1 MAFKDRKK
9 LEKLVECKRQ
19 ELEEYRKKINP
30 TSNESPSILST
41 RKYQKQKEL
50 NDCWW
55 FQIFK
60 QSELNSDIDR
70 LGTRISEL
78 ESFKKKEEEFE
89 ELQKELYDITP
100 GQVWGGY
107 PETLDAKIVEIYT
120 KKFKTL
126 TYPLTSKVPYINIIM
141 IGETGA
147 GKSSFLNTFCTAIS
161 GGQEIKDVYRVSPE
175 HGREDSAT
183 KMIHLE
189 PIHIGDNGPQLPCKF
204 YDLPGLDDVET
215 IRINEIKKIIN
226 GERRIDVQLKKN
238 SKVNLVRENPTLA
251 DKVHCILYV
260 IKATSSLSIRHSD
273 SIRLMRDI
281 KFSKNREDGVRQFV
295 VVTAIDELG
304 VPNSDIK
311 DAYKY
316 PCVRKF
322 CKKAS
327 EALDVDLLHVLP
339 VSNYFEAVVP
349 NDAKNAMS
357 LFNLWRV
364 FNLGKEYI
372 KRQTESE
379 TEEINDFGRLL
390 MRKQ

>member
-1 MAFKDRKK
+1 MFFYVNK
-9 LEKLVECKRQ
+9 L
-19 ELEEYRKKINP
+19 P
-30 TSNESPSILST
+30 
-41 RKYQKQKEL
+41 
-50 NDCWW
+50 
-55 FQIFK
+55 
-60 QSELNSDIDR
+60 ID
-70 LGTRISEL
+70 
-78 ESFKKKEEEFE
+78 SFYF
-89 ELQKELYDITP
+89 
-100 GQVWGGY
+100 
-107 PETLDAKIVEIYT
+107 TLFFFFV
-120 KKFKTL
+120 L
-126 TYPLTSKVPYINIIM
+126 
-141 IGETGA
+141 
-147 GKSSFLNTFCTAIS
+147 
-161 GGQEIKDVYRVSPE
+161 
-175 HGREDSAT
+175 
-183 KMIHLE
+183 
-189 PIHIGDNGPQLPCKF
+189 
-204 YDLPGLDDVET
+204 
-215 IRINEIKKIIN
+215 
-226 GERRIDVQLKKN
+226 
-238 SKVNLVRENPTLA
+238 
-251 DKVHCILYV
+251 
-260 IKATSSLSIRHSD
+260 
-273 SIRLMRDI
+273 
-281 KFSKNREDGVRQFV
+281 DGVRQFV